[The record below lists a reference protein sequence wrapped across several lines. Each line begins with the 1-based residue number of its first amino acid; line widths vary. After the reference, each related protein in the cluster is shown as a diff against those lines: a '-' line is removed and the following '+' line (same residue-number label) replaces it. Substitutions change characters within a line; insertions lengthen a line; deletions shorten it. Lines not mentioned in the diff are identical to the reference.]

1 MLKKTDADKYEIKSD
16 LFKLTKI
23 LGYGDCLYYSV
34 SMYFYN
40 HQNNHLKIRNEI
52 YNYLRDKKD
61 RYFEYF
67 VNENFLESVKEN
79 IDNLIEDYI
88 VENYRE
94 GKYGGDLEL
103 ILRADLYNIKII
115 VLTVCY
121 TGYNVYNNPNYMK

>member
-67 VNENFLESVKEN
+67 VNENFLESVKEQKIILWKIIEKEN
-79 IDNLIEDYI
+79 IEEIQNLHS
-88 VENYRE
+88 
-94 GKYGGDLEL
+94 EL
-103 ILRADLYNIKII
+103 IYI
-115 VLTVCY
+115 T
-121 TGYNVYNNPNYMK
+121 